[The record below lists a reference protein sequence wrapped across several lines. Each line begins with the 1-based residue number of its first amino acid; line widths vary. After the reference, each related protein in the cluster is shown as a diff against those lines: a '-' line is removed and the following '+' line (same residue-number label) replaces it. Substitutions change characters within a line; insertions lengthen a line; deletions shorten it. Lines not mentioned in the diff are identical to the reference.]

1 MSENDGKKV
10 QESKKRES
18 GADDT
23 SNKDS
28 LSNTV
33 KKMKG
38 SKGDVVK
45 DHVIVNTIDNNS
57 ISLSL
62 NFPEMK
68 QLHNIVVAKSK
79 GSAGCLQTEN
89 SPSTYILA
97 IVTNDVAHQSKMN
110 KEKDSAFTIINY
122 VPIKILD
129 GVGYHKA
136 PYEKVEGSNT
146 KQLVYFDKKGKLIQ
160 GTLNSTLA
168 TAVMVDGTKSLDWKT
183 WTPHPTGMMKN
194 KWRGLPTDVVGTISP
209 GVPLSNFIFDE
220 QKENTMHDSMTEEKL
235 KPFTFAIIGIVVRSL
250 EQCDRGYGISIKTI
264 KHVSDINAGMSGLYE
279 KKWFYNDSAEIN
291 NQTLDLLAKSGR
303 TKTYNS
309 DLFFVSKLV
318 RGSNNDKITERPLV
332 YIDLQSKHSKNHQHK
347 IHMQANNK
355 TLELE
360 FVCEDS
366 IYNNKRFRVVIP
378 DNAFTLEETG
388 LSWVQTYY
396 QWCLDCNMASILI
409 IHNDYQVQKMAEG
422 GNYVNVECC
431 IVPNENS
438 MFATD
443 NTKME
448 ISALIQK
455 NLLSPTDER
464 FQSIDINTDNQN
476 EFAGSVLYKNSN
488 NYSYG
493 MIIDKSRPRIPK
505 SADNKPLQDEDQD
518 QSNGWKY
525 HTSAVCRL
533 YSGMDP
539 SRHVWCAYLVV
550 FDNTKMISVLPVG
563 LQANKASQSESL
575 LSSPVDVDIYQ
586 NPNVFLS

>member
-1 MSENDGKKV
+1 MSENDGKKA
-10 QESKKRES
+10 QESKKREL
-18 GADDT
+18 GADDIA
-23 SNKDS
+23 NKDYL
-28 LSNTV
+28 LSTV
-33 KKMKG
+33 KKIKS
-38 SKGDVVK
+38 SKSDVVK
-45 DHVIVNTIDNNS
+45 DHIIVNTTDNNS

-62 NFPEMK
+62 DFPEMK

-89 SPSTYILA
+89 SPSTYMLA
-97 IVTNDVAHQSKMN
+97 MVTNDVAHQSKMN

-146 KQLVYFDKKGKLIQ
+146 KQLVYFDKKGKIIP
-160 GTLNSTLA
+160 GTPNSTLA

-194 KWRGLPTDVVGTISP
+194 KWRGLPTDVIGTISP

-235 KPFTFAIIGIVVRSL
+235 KPFTFVIIGIVVRSN

-264 KHVSDINAGMSGLYE
+264 RHVPDINAGMSGLYD
-279 KKWFYNDSAEIN
+279 KKWFYNDSTEIN
-291 NQTLDLLAKSGR
+291 NQTLDLLARSGR
-303 TKTYNS
+303 TKTYSS

-318 RGSNNDKITERPLV
+318 RGSNNDKVTERPLV
-332 YIDLQSKHSKNHQHK
+332 YVDLQSKNSKKHQHK

-360 FVCEDS
+360 FLCEES

-396 QWCLDCNMASILI
+396 QWCIDCNMANILI
-409 IHNDYQVQKMAEG
+409 IHNDYQVQKMEEG

-431 IVPNENS
+431 IVPNEIS
-438 MFATD
+438 MFSSE
-443 NTKME
+443 NIKME
-448 ISALIQK
+448 ISPLIQK
-455 NLLSPTDER
+455 NLLSPTDDR
-464 FQSIDINTDNQN
+464 FQSIDINTENQKD
-476 EFAGSVLYKNSN
+476 FAGSIIYKNSN
-488 NYSYG
+488 NCSYG

-505 SADNKPLQDEDQD
+505 SVDNQGLQDEDKD
-518 QSNGWKY
+518 QGIGWKH
-525 HTSAVCRL
+525 HTSAICRL
-533 YSGMDP
+533 YAGMDV

-550 FDNTKMISVLPVG
+550 FDDTKMISVLPVG
-563 LQANKASQSESL
+563 LQANKATQSECL

>member
-1 MSENDGKKV
+1 MSEIDGKKAHD
-10 QESKKRES
+10 SKKREL
-18 GADDT
+18 GVDDV

-28 LSNTV
+28 SSNIS
-33 KKMKG
+33 KKMKVL
-38 SKGDVVK
+38 KNDVVTT
-45 DHVIVNTIDNNS
+45 DINT

-62 NFPEMK
+62 DFPEMK
-68 QLHNIVVAKSK
+68 QLHHIVVAKSK

-97 IVTNDVAHQSKMN
+97 MVTNDVAHQSKMN
-110 KEKDSAFTIINY
+110 KEKESAFTIINY

-146 KQLVYFDKKGKLIQ
+146 KQLVYFDKKGKIIP

-183 WTPHPTGMMKN
+183 WNPHPTGMMKN
-194 KWRGLPTDVVGTISP
+194 KWRGLPTDVIGTISP

-220 QKENTMHDSMTEEKL
+220 QKENTMHDSMTEDKL
-235 KPFTFAIIGIVVRSL
+235 KPFTLAIIGIVVRSN

-279 KKWFYNDSAEIN
+279 KKWFYNDATEIN

-303 TKTYNS
+303 TKIYNT

-318 RGSNNDKITERPLV
+318 RGSNNDKVTERPLV
-332 YIDLQSKHSKNHQHK
+332 YIDLQSKISKNHQHK
-347 IHMQANNK
+347 IYMQPNNK

-360 FVCEDS
+360 FVCEGS
-366 IYNNKRFRVVIP
+366 IYNNKRFRVTIP
-378 DNAFTLEETG
+378 ENAFTLEETG

-431 IVPNENS
+431 IVPNENA
-438 MFATD
+438 MFACD
-443 NTKME
+443 NMKME
-448 ISALIQK
+448 ISSSIQK
-455 NLLSPTDER
+455 NLLSPTDNR
-464 FQSIDINTDNQN
+464 FQSIDINTENKKD
-476 EFAGSVLYKNSN
+476 FAGSVMSKNSN
-488 NYSYG
+488 NHYSYG
-493 MIIDKSRPRIPK
+493 IIIDKSRPRIPK
-505 SADNKPLQDEDQD
+505 SADNEVLPDDDANQN
-518 QSNGWKY
+518 NGWKH

-533 YSGMDP
+533 YSGMDV

-550 FDNTKMISVLPVG
+550 FDDSKMISVLPVG
-563 LQANKASQSESL
+563 LQANKSPQFDSL
-575 LSSPVDVDIYQ
+575 LSSPVDVNIYQ